1 MAATVDTTSYPSP
14 NYGPRPEGVEPDM
27 IVLHSGEGTKKSD
40 LDTLLDDTVPEADR
54 VSAHYYV
61 DRAANIYQL
70 VDPHLAAWHA
80 GRSLWL
86 GRAGLNRYSV
96 GIETEH
102 KAGQNWPTAQRT
114 ALAWLCARLIERYRI
129 EQRMVVAHRW
139 IAPGRK
145 SDPSNWP
152 DPELK
157 LWIAALYPPPV
168 VRYQVAG
175 LPCYRRADLTDVAVT
190 LPTGATVEIDATS
203 GPGYAAGAG
212 HVRRASWAD
221 VVLEGPGFVD
231 MDGLG
236 RV

>member
-1 MAATVDTTSYPSP
+1 MATIDTTSYRSP
-14 NYGPRPEGVEPDM
+14 NHNARPGGISA
-27 IVLHSGEGTKKSD
+27 IVIHTGEGTKKSD
-40 LDTLLDDTVPEADR
+40 LDTLLDDTVPEDER

-61 DRAANIYQL
+61 DRVANIYQL
-70 VDPHLAAWHA
+70 VPDLRRAWHA
-80 GRSLWL
+80 GASRYL
-86 GRAGLNRYSV
+86 GLSNWNDFSI

-152 DPELK
+152 DPELRA
-157 LWIAALYPPPV
+157 WIAALYPPPI

-175 LPCYRRADLTDVAVT
+175 LPCYRRADLTDMAVT

-203 GPGYAAGAG
+203 GPGYAPGAG
-212 HVRRASWAD
+212 HVRRAAWGD
-221 VVLEGPGFVD
+221 VVLEDPGFVD